1 MLTGSGRGL
10 QLAYDPIIDLRHVLV
25 FENNAAAGGR
35 GTRAGSRFAG
45 GELVCGAASRLA
57 AAAPAG
63 FWVAGLPAGGR
74 PRARLLWQHTK
85 AAANLLGPSARLLF
99 QIENHT
105 YAYSV
110 AASVIL
116 AFLPFLLLQVT
127 IARMFQSVASVKV
140 IYEVVRDYLPA
151 GQGLIIKDLA
161 YLSQHHKHAVQAVSL
176 LMLGISSTG
185 VFLPLEVALNGIW
198 GFPRN
203 RSYVRNQA
211 VSLGLV
217 AVCGALAYLSVALT
231 AGGQEL
237 ASGLLHFLLPSAW
250 TDVLHVSYS
259 VLAWGIMRLCVVPA
273 TILGFF
279 LIYWWLPNGP
289 VPAVQVFPAAFYAGL
304 LAEIFR
310 TVFRWLLPLL
320 DFKSVYA
327 DFALPVTLIIWGF
340 AGALLLL
347 FGASL
352 SARGIARMPAHLRM
366 NLHWR
371 PGMPHHRRS
380 GQEEN

>member
-1 MLTGSGRGL
+1 MSSSSSSEIPPPPPPAGA
-10 QLAYDPIIDLRHVLV
+10 AYPP
-25 FENNAAAGGR
+25 EAAAGWF
-35 GTRAGSRFAG
+35 TA
-45 GELVCGAASRLA
+45 
-57 AAAPAG
+57 
-63 FWVAGLPAGGR
+63 LPPGWR
-74 PRARLLWQHTK
+74 PRARLLWRQTK
-85 AAANLLGPSARLLF
+85 AAAKLLGPSAKLLF

-116 AFLPFLLLQVT
+116 AFLPFLLLQIT
-127 IARMFQSVASVKV
+127 IAGMFKSLGSVQV
-140 IYEVVRDYLPA
+140 IFQVVRDYLPA
-151 GQGLIIKDLA
+151 GQSLIINDLK
-161 YLSQHHKHAVQAVSL
+161 YLSTHHQHAAQAFSL
-176 LMLGISSTG
+176 LMLAISSTG

-198 GFPRN
+198 GFHRN
-203 RSYVRNQA
+203 RSYVRNQG

-217 AVCGALAYLSVALT
+217 AACGALAYISVALT
-231 AGGQEL
+231 AAGQGF
-237 ASGLLHFLLPSAW
+237 AGHLLHFLLPAAW
-250 TDVLHVSYS
+250 TGAFRASDA
-259 VLAWGIMRLCVVPA
+259 VLAWCVMRLCVLPA

-310 TVFRWLLPLL
+310 TVFRWVLPLL
-320 DFKSVYA
+320 DFKTVYA
-327 DFALPVTLIIWGF
+327 DFALPVTLIVWGF

-366 NLHWR
+366 NLPWR
-371 PGMPHHRRS
+371 AGLGHHRR
-380 GQEEN
+380 QADETKTQPAP